1 MLYLCNI
8 LQFMRTTN
16 ILPSIKNV
24 LLTFGENIKLARLR
38 RKLSAE
44 QLAERANI
52 SRKTLWA
59 VETGSPGVA
68 IGTYAKVLFVLGLE
82 KDLLKVAEDDMLGRK
97 LQDADLVVKERS
109 PKKSK

>member
-1 MLYLCNI
+1 MSNI
-8 LQFMRTTN
+8 LQVMQKQ
-16 ILPSIKNV
+16 ILLPSVKKT
-24 LLTFGENIKLARLR
+24 LATFGENIKLARLR

-44 QLAERANI
+44 QVAERSNI

-59 VETGSPGVA
+59 IETGSPGVA
-68 IGTYAKVLFVLGLE
+68 IGAYAKVLFVLGLE
-82 KDLLKVAEDDMLGRK
+82 KDLLIVAEDDTLGRK